1 MVWRK
6 CHTKIIK
13 KTSKINEKKV
23 KKALDSSS
31 ILVYSGTINKERESY
46 IMKKLLLILAIVW
59 FGLNAFA
66 KSVQANDSTTATVAH
81 IITQKIQ
88 GNNVDTS
95 VLEAELSR
103 LAYNMSLEMVSI
115 LEDHLPYI
123 LEGIAQEI
131 RMKSDSAYKCS
142 LLKDTKIKDKE
153 CS

>member
-13 KTSKINEKKV
+13 KTSKINEKKD

-46 IMKKLLLILAIVW
+46 IMKKLILILAVLW
-59 FGLNAFA
+59 LGLNAFA
-66 KSVQANDSTTATVAH
+66 KSVQANDSTEALVAH

-95 VLEAELSR
+95 VLEAEMSK
-103 LAYNMSLEMVSI
+103 LAYQFSLEMTSVIEKHLPSI
-115 LEDHLPYI
+115 LESISNEL
-123 LEGIAQEI
+123 
-131 RMKSDSAYKCS
+131 RMKADEMYK
-142 LLKDTKIKDKE
+142 KE
-153 CS
+153 ISG

>member
-1 MVWRK
+1 
-6 CHTKIIK
+6 
-13 KTSKINEKKV
+13 
-23 KKALDSSS
+23 
-31 ILVYSGTINKERESY
+31 
-46 IMKKLLLILAIVW
+46 MKKLIFIGLMVW

-66 KSVQANDSTTATVAH
+66 KSVQANDYNTAVIGH

-115 LEDHLPYI
+115 LEEHLPYI

-131 RMKSDSAYKCS
+131 RLNADSEYKCS
-142 LLKDTKIKDKE
+142 LLKDTKIADKE

>member
-1 MVWRK
+1 M
-6 CHTKIIK
+6 
-13 KTSKINEKKV
+13 
-23 KKALDSSS
+23 L
-31 ILVYSGTINKERESY
+31 YSGTINKERESY

-115 LEDHLPYI
+115 LEEHLPYI
-123 LEGIAQEI
+123 LEGIAKEI
-131 RMKSDSAYKCS
+131 KMKANSEYKCS
-142 LLKDTKIKDKE
+142 LLKDTKIADKE

>member
-1 MVWRK
+1 M
-6 CHTKIIK
+6 
-13 KTSKINEKKV
+13 

-46 IMKKLLLILAIVW
+46 IMKKLIFLLAIVW
-59 FGLNAFA
+59 FGLTAFA
-66 KSVQANDSTTATVAH
+66 NSVKANDSTEALVAH

-95 VLEAELSR
+95 VLEAEMSK
-103 LAYNMSLEMVSI
+103 LAYQFSLEMVDV
-115 LEDHLPYI
+115 LEKHLPYI

>member
-1 MVWRK
+1 MS
-6 CHTKIIK
+6 HPQISK
-13 KTSKINEKKV
+13 KASKINEKKD
-23 KKALDSSS
+23 KKALDSSC

-46 IMKKLLLILAIVW
+46 IMKKLLLILAVLW
-59 FGLNAFA
+59 LGLNAFA
-66 KSVQANDSTTATVAH
+66 KSVQANDSTSATVAH

-95 VLEAELSR
+95 VLEAEMSK
-103 LAYNMSLEMVSI
+103 LAYQFSLEMVDV
-115 LEDHLPYI
+115 LEKHLPYI
-123 LEGIAQEI
+123 LEGLAQEI

>member
-1 MVWRK
+1 
-6 CHTKIIK
+6 
-13 KTSKINEKKV
+13 
-23 KKALDSSS
+23 
-31 ILVYSGTINKERESY
+31 
-46 IMKKLLLILAIVW
+46 MKKLIFLLAIVW
-59 FGLNAFA
+59 FGLTAFA
-66 KSVQANDSTTATVAH
+66 NSVKANDSTTATVAH

-123 LEGIAQEI
+123 LEGIAQELK
-131 RMKSDSAYKCS
+131 MKSDSAYKCS
-142 LLKDTKIKDKE
+142 LLKDTNIADKE

>member
-1 MVWRK
+1 M
-6 CHTKIIK
+6 
-13 KTSKINEKKV
+13 

-46 IMKKLLLILAIVW
+46 IMKKLLLILAVLW
-59 FGLNAFA
+59 LGLSAFA
-66 KSVQANDSTTATVAH
+66 NSVKANDSTTATVAH
-81 IITQKIQ
+81 VITQKIQ

-95 VLEAELSR
+95 VLEAEMSK
-103 LAYNMSLEMVSI
+103 LAYQFSLEMVDV
-115 LEDHLPYI
+115 LEKHLPYI

>member
-1 MVWRK
+1 M
-6 CHTKIIK
+6 
-13 KTSKINEKKV
+13 
-23 KKALDSSS
+23 L
-31 ILVYSGTINKERESY
+31 YSGTINKERESY
-46 IMKKLLLILAIVW
+46 IMKKLLLILAIIW

-115 LEDHLPYI
+115 LEEHLPYI

-131 RMKSDSAYKCS
+131 RMKADSEYKCS
-142 LLKDTKIKDKE
+142 LLKDTKIADKE

>member
-1 MVWRK
+1 
-6 CHTKIIK
+6 
-13 KTSKINEKKV
+13 
-23 KKALDSSS
+23 
-31 ILVYSGTINKERESY
+31 
-46 IMKKLLLILAIVW
+46 MKKMIFLLAIVC
-59 FGLNAFA
+59 FGLTAFA
-66 KSVQANDSTTATVAH
+66 NSVKANDSTTATVAH

-115 LEDHLPYI
+115 LEEHLPYI

-131 RMKSDSAYKCS
+131 RLNADSEYKCS
-142 LLKDTKIKDKE
+142 LLKDTKIADKE

>member
-1 MVWRK
+1 
-6 CHTKIIK
+6 
-13 KTSKINEKKV
+13 
-23 KKALDSSS
+23 
-31 ILVYSGTINKERESY
+31 
-46 IMKKLLLILAIVW
+46 MKKLIFLLAIVW
-59 FGLNAFA
+59 FGLTAFA
-66 KSVQANDSTTATVAH
+66 NSVKANDTTTATVAH

-123 LEGIAQEI
+123 LEGIAQELK
-131 RMKSDSAYKCS
+131 MKSDSAYKCS
-142 LLKDTKIKDKE
+142 LLKDTKIADKE

>member
-1 MVWRK
+1 
-6 CHTKIIK
+6 
-13 KTSKINEKKV
+13 
-23 KKALDSSS
+23 
-31 ILVYSGTINKERESY
+31 
-46 IMKKLLLILAIVW
+46 MKKMIFLLAIVW
-59 FGLNAFA
+59 FGLTAFA
-66 KSVQANDSTTATVAH
+66 NSVKANDSTTATVAH

-123 LEGIAQEI
+123 LEGIAQELK
-131 RMKSDSAYKCS
+131 MKSDSAYKCS
-142 LLKDTKIKDKE
+142 LLKDTKIADKE